1 MSHEIRTPMNG
12 VIGMTE
18 LALETELTAEQRDYL
33 STVKTSAESLLSILN
48 DILDFSKIEAG
59 KFTIE
64 TIDFNLRD
72 SLGITLK
79 TLALRA
85 HDKGLELTCGVQPD
99 VPETVQGDPG
109 RLRQILVNL
118 VGNAIKFTA
127 HGEVVVEVETVRLP
141 DDESEGQP
149 KAGTASCLLHFAVRD
164 TGIGI
169 PLDKHR
175 LIFEPFT
182 QADGSAT
189 RQYGGT
195 GLGLAIA
202 KQLVEMMQ
210 GELWLES
217 TVAQGSTFHFTVR
230 FGRPTLSEDQ
240 PALPDREQVYD
251 LPVLIVDDNITARRI
266 LYEVLSHGG
275 MRPTI
280 AESGQ
285 AALAALTHAR
295 DLGTPFPLVLLDA
308 MMPEM
313 DGFTLAAY
321 IKHDP
326 TLASATI
333 MMLTSRGQRHAAVRC
348 QELGIA
354 AYLTKPITQAELW
367 QAIGSVLHSTTP
379 AVTLCHAVASRAP
392 QQTHRPLRVLLAEDN
407 VVNQRLAARLMEKR
421 GHSVVVVSTGR
432 EALAALAHEPFDLVL
447 MDVQMPDMD
456 GLEATT
462 AIRRW
467 EQETSMHVPIIAMTA
482 HTMQGDAERCLAA
495 GMDGYVSKPMQPED
509 LYTAIDSVLH
519 N

>member
-1 MSHEIRTPMNG
+1 MGT
-12 VIGMTE
+12 
-18 LALETELTAEQRDYL
+18 
-33 STVKTSAESLLSILN
+33 
-48 DILDFSKIEAG
+48 
-59 KFTIE
+59 
-64 TIDFNLRD
+64 
-72 SLGITLK
+72 TLK

-85 HDKGLELTCGVQPD
+85 HDKGLELTYGVQPG
-99 VPETVQGDPG
+99 VPDALQGDPG

-118 VGNAIKFTA
+118 VGNALKFTA
-127 HGEVVVEVETVRLP
+127 HGEVVVEVESMRALDGAP
-141 DDESEGQP
+141 EGQHE
-149 KAGTASCLLHFAVRD
+149 AGAASCLLHFAVRD

-169 PLDKHR
+169 PLDKQR

-210 GELWLES
+210 GEMWLES
-217 TVAQGSTFHFTVR
+217 TVDQGSTFHFTGR
-230 FGRPTLSEDQ
+230 FGRHTLSEDQ
-240 PALPDREQVYD
+240 PALPEREQTRD
-251 LPVLIVDDNITARRI
+251 LPVLIVDDNTTNRRI
-266 LYEVLSHGG
+266 LSEVLSHGG
-275 MRPTI
+275 MRPTT

-313 DGFTLAAY
+313 DGFALAAH

-333 MMLTSRGQRHAAVRC
+333 MMLTSRGQRHDAARC
-348 QELGIA
+348 EELGIA

-367 QAIGSVLHSTTP
+367 QAIGRVLNP
-379 AVTLCHAVASRAP
+379 APSGATLSPAVASRAP
-392 QQTHRPLRVLLAEDN
+392 QETHRPLRVLLAEDH
-407 VVNQRLAARLMEKR
+407 VVNQRLVARLMEKR
-421 GHSVVVVSTGR
+421 GHTVVVVSTGR
-432 EALAALAHEPFDLVL
+432 EALAALAQEPFDVVL

-467 EQETSMHVPIIAMTA
+467 EQETSIHVPIIAMTA

-495 GMDGYVSKPMQPED
+495 GMDGYVSKPMKPGD
-509 LYTAIDSVLH
+509 LYAAIDSVMTIAGWCGSAPTET
-519 N
+519 